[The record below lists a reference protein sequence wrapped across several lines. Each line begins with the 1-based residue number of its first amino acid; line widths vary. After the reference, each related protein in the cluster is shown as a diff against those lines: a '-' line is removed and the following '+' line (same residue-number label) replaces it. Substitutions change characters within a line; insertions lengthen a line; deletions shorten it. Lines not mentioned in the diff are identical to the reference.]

1 MQLFLAFLFLAYL
14 FFFLL
19 NESLGLDELLY
30 KVEFGWANKGTQT
43 TLYAE
48 IHTSLLDFFN
58 QISI

>member
-14 FFFLL
+14 LLFLL
-19 NESLGLDELLY
+19 NESLGVDELPD
-30 KVEFGWANKGTQT
+30 KVDLGWANKGAQT

-48 IHTSLLDFFN
+48 IHTGLLDFFN